1 MRFIC
6 FILLVT
12 FVTSCTQ
19 SNPNLGT
26 SGEDALKAHEMDRAI
41 EANEQTFSD
50 IIYVPIYSDIYLDQ
64 QNEST
69 LLAATLSIRNTSFS
83 DSLFIST
90 IDYYNTEGAL
100 VRSYIENPIS
110 LGPMATINYV
120 VDKDDDTGGPG
131 ANFIVELSAKTNI
144 RPLIQAIMVGQS
156 ASNKAFSFAMDGYS
170 IK

>member
-12 FVTSCTQ
+12 FITACTQ
-19 SNPNLGT
+19 SNPNRGT
-26 SGEDALKAHEMDRAI
+26 SGEDTLKAHEMDRAI

-64 QNEST
+64 QNQST

-90 IDYYNTEGAL
+90 IDYYNTDGTL

-131 ANFIVELSAKTNI
+131 ANFIVELSAKMDI
-144 RPLIQAIMVGQS
+144 RPLIQAVMVGQS
-156 ASNKAFSFAMDGYS
+156 GSNKSFSFATDGYS

>member
-1 MRFIC
+1 MKPLQ
-6 FILLVT
+6 ILLVYALLI
-12 FVTSCTQ
+12 SCNQTD
-19 SNPNLGT
+19 PNVRS
-26 SGEDALKAHEMDRAI
+26 SGEDELKAHEMDRAI

-64 QNEST
+64 QNQST
-69 LLAATLSIRNTSFS
+69 LLAATLSIRNTSFA

-90 IDYYNTEGAL
+90 IDYYNTDGIL

-131 ANFIVELSAKTNI
+131 ANFIVELSAKKST

-156 ASNKAFSFAMDGYS
+156 ASNKAFSFAADGYS